1 MPRGDACGVLSTRTL
16 YAFVQIRPA
25 VRRHYASAMTRSPVP
40 RFEVERLGR
49 LPYAQ
54 ALEAQRSAHARVLA
68 AREAC
73 GAHVVLV
80 VEHPPV
86 VTVTRRPD
94 APEHVLATDQA
105 LAAAGVER
113 CETDRGGDVT
123 YHGPGQA
130 VIYPIVDL
138 QRLGIGIHAYIR
150 ALEEAAIRTCAAF
163 GVAAHRE
170 QGATGVWVGDASR
183 GPAATRKVAAIGVR
197 VSRGV
202 TMHGIALNVRPD
214 LAHFG
219 FIVPCGLHGRDVT
232 SLERELGPACPAFDL
247 ASDRLA
253 SEACAALA
261 EAAAARALTRP

>member
-1 MPRGDACGVLSTRTL
+1 MPATD
-16 YAFVQIRPA
+16 P
-25 VRRHYASAMTRSPVP
+25 P

-54 ALEAQRSAHARVLA
+54 ALEAQRAAHARVLA
-68 AREAC
+68 GREHGC
-73 GAHVVLV
+73 AHAVLV

-94 APEHVLATDQA
+94 ATSHVLATDEA

-170 QGATGVWVGDASR
+170 PGATGVWAGDAST
-183 GPAATRKVAAIGVR
+183 GAASTRKVAAIGVR

-202 TMHGIALNVRPD
+202 TMHGLALNVRPD
-214 LAHFG
+214 LSHFAL
-219 FIVPCGLHGRDVT
+219 IVPCGLHGRQVT
-232 SLERELGPACPAFDL
+232 SLERELGDGCPSLED
-247 ASDRLA
+247 ASARLA
-253 SEACAALA
+253 DEACLAL
-261 EAAAARALTRP
+261 AAAAASRAVTRP